1 MRRRAVGN
9 GAVGPQWGAMVAT
22 LLALLLPAASA
33 AQDQESVAGIL
44 RLVADRVLHDASFQ
58 FEDARDGRR
67 YFYPERA
74 PLGAELRVASPS
86 NDWRYWNGVLNI
98 AMARVGEEL
107 AESTYAAFPARNVA
121 FAFDHAT
128 YFQQKHT
135 GENKWDYPFGQHFTM
150 EELDDCGAMGAS
162 TIEVYRID
170 RQQRYREY
178 IDRAAAHIETKQT
191 RLDDGTLVRSFPRRW
206 TLWADDLYMGIVFLS
221 RMGELTGEVKYF
233 DDAAQQVVSFHR
245 YLYDG
250 EKGLMAHCWY
260 SDTRRRGVAYWGRAN
275 GWALLAQVDLL
286 DHLPQ
291 NHPARD
297 TLLGLFRKHVDGLR
311 RYQSDQG
318 LWHQL
323 LDREDSYLETS
334 CSAMFTYVLARG
346 VKRSYLTPEYART
359 ASWPR
364 QKLQSSQNSGR
375 RAKAVSSH
383 VYGIE
388 FRRIPSYLRF

>member
-162 TIEVYRID
+162 T
-170 RQQRYREY
+170 
-178 IDRAAAHIETKQT
+178 
-191 RLDDGTLVRSFPRRW
+191 G
-206 TLWADDLYMGIVFLS
+206 
-221 RMGELTGEVKYF
+221 LTGSSGTGNISTAPPPTSRQNRPGSMTGRSSGHF
-233 DDAAQQVVSFHR
+233 RAGGHS
-245 YLYDG
+245 
-250 EKGLMAHCWY
+250 GLTTC
-260 SDTRRRGVAYWGRAN
+260 TWG
-275 GWALLAQVDLL
+275 
-286 DHLPQ
+286 
-291 NHPARD
+291 
-297 TLLGLFRKHVDGLR
+297 
-311 RYQSDQG
+311 
-318 LWHQL
+318 
-323 LDREDSYLETS
+323 
-334 CSAMFTYVLARG
+334 
-346 VKRSYLTPEYART
+346 
-359 ASWPR
+359 
-364 QKLQSSQNSGR
+364 SS
-375 RAKAVSSH
+375 SSR
-383 VYGIE
+383 VWE
-388 FRRIPSYLRF
+388 S